1 MNPLHNP
8 LLITAFVLLW
18 IYGLCYLLARRSL
31 RKTEIISKQTS
42 GATNVV
48 GVWNAY
54 FRESAR
60 QGMATLDCVCR
71 HTLFGSCS
79 LHSDALDTVQTGRN
93 ANAESFSTTHFL
105 REALRLLKFQE
116 LIASEQRPGA
126 AG

>member
-31 RKTEIISKQTS
+31 RKTEIISKQTLARRMS
-42 GATNVV
+42 LAFGTHTFGKRPR
-48 GVWNAY
+48 GV
-54 FRESAR
+54 
-60 QGMATLDCVCR
+60 ATLDCVCR

-105 REALRLLKFQE
+105 RETLRLLKFQE

>member
-48 GVWNAY
+48 GVWNVY
-54 FRESAR
+54 FREAPAGGWPRWIVYVAILSLVLAACILTR
-60 QGMATLDCVCR
+60 WTLSRPVGTR
-71 HTLFGSCS
+71 MQKVS
-79 LHSDALDTVQTGRN
+79 V
-93 ANAESFSTTHFL
+93 L
-105 REALRLLKFQE
+105 RIF
-116 LIASEQRPGA
+116 
-126 AG
+126 

>member
-54 FRESAR
+54 FGKRPPGDGHVGLCMSPY
-60 QGMATLDCVCR
+60 
-71 HTLFGSCS
+71 S
-79 LHSDALDTVQTGRN
+79 LW
-93 ANAESFSTTHFL
+93 FL
-105 REALRLLKFQE
+105 QLAF
-116 LIASEQRPGA
+116 
-126 AG
+126 